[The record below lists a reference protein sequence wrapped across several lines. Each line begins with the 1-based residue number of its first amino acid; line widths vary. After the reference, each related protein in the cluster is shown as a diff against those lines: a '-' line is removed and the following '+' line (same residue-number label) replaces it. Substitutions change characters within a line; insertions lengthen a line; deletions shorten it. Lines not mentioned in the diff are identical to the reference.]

1 MDEKLIRMYMKYK
14 KSLTDKAVSFVS
26 QTLRYAKLYWI
37 EILSCRYVKKD
48 DYLYTFYDFSK
59 NNTLYKTV
67 TCNLY
72 KRTITPEYPEKNN
85 SENDEKNKILCN
97 AITWDTAK
105 KDIEKQKKEGIKCNY
120 WKIEL
125 RSPESYLYKKA
136 YNLSK
141 YIDWEK
147 VPKELKLKLAEK
159 NRDTRM
165 RAYGDIIKEYAKSQ
179 DIFKNNTV
187 SYVLYCNKKMIFS

>member
-1 MDEKLIRMYMKYK
+1 MVVHSDDKGTADTLI
-14 KSLTDKAVSFVS
+14 DAV
-26 QTLRYAKLYWI
+26 K
-37 EILSCRYVKKD
+37 
-48 DYLYTFYDFSK
+48 
-59 NNTLYKTV
+59 
-67 TCNLY
+67 
-72 KRTITPEYPEKNN
+72 
-85 SENDEKNKILCN
+85 
-97 AITWDTAK
+97 
-105 KDIEKQKKEGIKCNY
+105 
-120 WKIEL
+120 
-125 RSPESYLYKKA
+125 SYLYKKA